1 MPPAQ
6 TTLARIAPEGYDL
19 PPPDATEGTLMLFA
33 NRDERR
39 RRLLTEESANPA
51 TDAAEEAR
59 PAPKGEKTARY
70 ADAALHANR
79 LRVTDLVPQ
88 QPWLLAVAFLGAV
101 LVVAGLEALY
111 HWMPTFAAQ
120 TTDGRIEAFDL
131 DGEGSLAVW
140 FSSTTLIAASAVALL
155 VYSIRRHKADDY
167 HGRYRIWVWA
177 ALCWLVMSIDEC
189 GSLHEGFKE
198 LMTQVA
204 GTRIA
209 GDGSLWW
216 AAAYAI
222 VLGTVGIQLLL
233 EMRECRSSTAA
244 FLATGASYGVAVA
257 AQLGWIMPETGARGV
272 MVEEGAEMIGNLFL
286 LLSMAIHLR
295 YVCLDAEGKVVARP
309 KKERKAKAAKVEA
322 TEKTDETEK
331 KTAAKRRSDVAP
343 APAPVMATQKAA
355 ALVEKT
361 TSSPG
366 PLQAAMA
373 ARQQGSQLRV
383 DPPQPAGGPNKLSKA
398 ERKALRRM
406 QRSQMDDDDE

>member
-1 MPPAQ
+1 
-6 TTLARIAPEGYDL
+6 
-19 PPPDATEGTLMLFA
+19 MLFA

-39 RRLLTEESANPA
+39 RRLLTEDSSSATVAPPDEGAPA
-51 TDAAEEAR
+51 A
-59 PAPKGEKTARY
+59 KGEKTVRY
-70 ADAALHANR
+70 ADGALHANR
-79 LRVTDLVPQ
+79 LRITDLVPQ
-88 QPWLLAVAFLGAV
+88 QPWLLAVLFLGGV
-101 LVVAGLEALY
+101 LVVAGLEGLY
-111 HWMPTFAAQ
+111 HWMPALSAQ

-140 FSSTTLIAASAVALL
+140 FSSMTLVAASAVALL
-155 VYSIRRHKADDY
+155 VYSVRRHKADDY

-198 LMTQVA
+198 MMAHLT

-216 AAAYAI
+216 AGAYLL
-222 VLGTVGIQLLL
+222 VLGGVGVQLLL
-233 EMRECRSSTAA
+233 DMKECRSSTAA
-244 FLATGASYGVAVA
+244 FLATGVAYAVAVA
-257 AQLGWIMPETGARGV
+257 AQLGWLMPETGARGV
-272 MVEEGAEMIGNLFL
+272 MLEEGAEMIGNLFL

-309 KKERKAKAAKVEA
+309 KKERKAKAAKAAKTETAA
-322 TEKTDETEK
+322 TDAETEK
-331 KTAAKRRSDVAP
+331 KSAAAKRRTEVAP
-343 APAPVMATQKAA
+343 APAPVVATQKAA
-355 ALVEKT
+355 AIVEKAA
-361 TSSPG
+361 PA

-373 ARQQGSQLRV
+373 ARQQATQLRV

-406 QRSQMDDDDE
+406 QRTQMDDDEDE